1 MSATGFASSPLFV
14 AAILSTLAIVASG
27 CQTTAD
33 RSAELEKQ
41 AGSVIADQ
49 KGVVVSKQSRDIDVT
64 DTTVLSDD
72 YGTAAIVE
80 LKNTSEKNIAKP
92 PITVTIPGSGKEPL
106 YTNDEPGLDPAL
118 TSIALIQKGESA
130 FWVNDQIP
138 LLAEKPKK
146 MEAIVGKG
154 EQVSGEIPEI
164 RVGKTEFF
172 ADNDGASL
180 RGIIL
185 NKSKILQTKL
195 VVYGIARKGGKIIGA
210 GTGQVERLA
219 PGRRAGFQ
227 LFLIGKYKGAEY
239 EFYAPPTVLK

>member
-1 MSATGFASSPLFV
+1 MSATGFASSPLLL

-33 RSAELEKQ
+33 RSAKLESQ
-41 AGSVIADQ
+41 AGSVLASE
-49 KGVVVSKQSRDIDVT
+49 KGVVVSKQSRDIDVV
-64 DTTVLSDD
+64 DTTVVSDD

-80 LKNTSEKNIAKP
+80 LKNTSDKNIAMP
-92 PITVTIPGSGKEPL
+92 PITVTIPGAGKEPL

-118 TSIALIQKGESA
+118 TSIALIEKGKPA

-146 MEAIVGKG
+146 SEAIVGKG
-154 EQVSGEIPEI
+154 DQVNGKIPEI

-180 RGIIL
+180 RGTVL
-185 NKSKILQTKL
+185 NNSKVLQTKL
-195 VVYGIARKGGKIIGA
+195 VIYGIARKGGKVIGA

-227 LFLIGKYKGAEY
+227 LFLIGKHKGAEY
-239 EFYAPPTVLK
+239 EFYAPPTVLR